1 MPEDLHREVC
11 AEVLAA
17 LQHHSNV
24 NDHWCLSWSMKSVGG
39 RGWGGGWGGGGVRRS
54 GSGSSSRCSSSGR
67 VSGRGNSSRDVVV
80 GGGGSGK
87 Q

>member
-1 MPEDLHREVC
+1 MPEDLHRAVC

-39 RGWGGGWGGGGVRRS
+39 CGGVGVGWGVRRS
-54 GSGSSSRCSSSGR
+54 GSGSSSRCSSSGG

-87 Q
+87 P